1 LSQRALGMLYGVL
14 AFGAWGLMPLY
25 WRPLHGISAPEIL
38 CHRIV
43 WSLVFV
49 TAMLALRGRTSEL
62 LSALRDI
69 KRLRLLILSAMLI
82 AVNWGIFIWAVNA
95 NYVLESSLGYFINP
109 LMNVALGTLV
119 LKERLAPLKKV
130 ALGFASAGVL
140 VLTIWIGVFPWIALS
155 LATTFALY
163 GLIRKLA
170 PVDSLLGL
178 SLESTLLAPLALAFL
193 LRAEMVGSGAFL
205 HHGVWTSLVLV
216 GAGPVT
222 ALPLLWFA
230 HSARRLELSTVGV
243 LQYLAPTGQFLVAVF
258 VNGEPFT
265 MAHQLGFALIW
276 IGLGIYTYASY
287 PRPSHTL

>member
-1 LSQRALGMLYGVL
+1 MNQRALGVLYGVL

-25 WRPLHGISAPEIL
+25 WRPLKGLGAPEIL

-49 TAMLALRGRTSEL
+49 TAMLAVRRRLPELVRTF
-62 LSALRDI
+62 RDF
-69 KRLRLLILSAMLI
+69 KKLRLLMLSATLI
-82 AVNWGIFIWAVNA
+82 AGNWGIFIWAVNS

-109 LMNVALGTLV
+109 LMNVAIGTLV
-119 LKERLAPLKKV
+119 LKERLAPLKKI
-130 ALGFASAGVL
+130 ALGFATAGVL
-140 VLTIWIGVFPWIALS
+140 VLTFWIGSFPWIALS
-155 LATTFALY
+155 LATTFAAY

-178 SLESTLLAPLALAFL
+178 SLESTLLAPFALAFL
-193 LRAEMVGSGAFL
+193 VRAEAGGSAAFL
-205 HHGVWTSLVLV
+205 NQGPWIDLILI

-230 HSARRLELSTVGV
+230 HAARRLELSAVGV

-258 VNGEPFT
+258 VNGEAFT
-265 MAHQLGFALIW
+265 PAHQLGFALIW
-276 IGLGIYTYASY
+276 LGLGVYTYASFRGHDRY
-287 PRPSHTL
+287 

>member
-1 LSQRALGMLYGVL
+1 MSQRALGILYGIL
-14 AFGAWGLMPLY
+14 AFTAWGLMPLY
-25 WRPLHGISAPEIL
+25 WRPLKSVTAPEVL

-49 TAMLALRGRTSEL
+49 SLLMAVRGRIPEVLATL
-62 LSALRDI
+62 KDF
-69 KRLRLLILSAMLI
+69 KRLRLLVLSAALI
-82 AVNWGIFIWAVNA
+82 AANWGLFIWAVNS

-109 LMNVALGTLV
+109 LMNVLLGTLV

-130 ALGFASAGVL
+130 ALGFATAGVL
-140 VLTIWIGVFPWIALS
+140 VMTFWTHTVPWIALS

-178 SLESTLLAPLALAFL
+178 SLESVLLAPFALAYL
-193 LRAEMVGSGAFL
+193 TRAEVLGTGIFL
-205 HHGVWTSLVLV
+205 HQGWWINLVLI

-230 HSARRLELSTVGV
+230 HAARRLELSAVGV

-265 MAHQLGFALIW
+265 LAHQAGFALIW
-276 IGLGIYTYASY
+276 FGLAVYTYAAY
-287 PRPSHTL
+287 DRN